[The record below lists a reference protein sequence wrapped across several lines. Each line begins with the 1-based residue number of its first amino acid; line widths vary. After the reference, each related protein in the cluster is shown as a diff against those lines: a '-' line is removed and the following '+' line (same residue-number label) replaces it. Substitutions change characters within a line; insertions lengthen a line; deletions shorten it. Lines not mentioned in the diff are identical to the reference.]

1 MDKHTTTH
9 HDKDSKDAKAG
20 EEFRDSLG
28 QANPAHDLEKKNIA
42 DVKTRQ
48 DEADKEAKKAEKAE
62 K

>member
-20 EEFRDSLG
+20 EGEFRDSLG

-48 DEADKEAKKAEKAE
+48 DEADKEAKKAEK
-62 K
+62 